1 MRIKNILKTLIFIFV
16 IGCGYTPILVD
27 KDYPFKIQKIEKI
40 GNSKVN
46 SNIFQ
51 KLKNL
56 KNIENDISNKIIYN
70 LRLNSEIEKKIISKD
85 SKGDPLIFEIKIITI
100 VTILQDDKGKI
111 LSQTIT
117 NKINY
122 DNQTDKFELIKYE
135 NNLIANLSTNIADK
149 IISILS
155 NI

>member
-1 MRIKNILKTLIFIFV
+1 M
-16 IGCGYTPILVD
+16 
-27 KDYPFKIQKIEKI
+27 
-40 GNSKVN
+40 
-46 SNIFQ
+46 
-51 KLKNL
+51 
-56 KNIENDISNKIIYN
+56 
-70 LRLNSEIEKKIISKD
+70 
-85 SKGDPLIFEIKIITI
+85 
-100 VTILQDDKGKI
+100 QDGKGKI

-117 NKINY
+117 NKISY

>member
-1 MRIKNILKTLIFIFV
+1 MKNKNILKTLIFILIV
-16 IGCGYTPILVD
+16 GCGYTPILVD
-27 KDYPFKIQKIEKI
+27 KSYPFKIKKIEKI
-40 GNSKVN
+40 GSSKVN
-46 SNIFQ
+46 STIFQ
-51 KLKNL
+51 KLNNL
-56 KNIENDISNKIIYN
+56 KKIEDDISNKTIYN
-70 LRLNSEIEKKIISKD
+70 IRLNSEIEKKIISKD
-85 SKGDPLIFEIKIITI
+85 SKGDPLIFEIKIITD
-100 VTILQDDKGKI
+100 VTILQDGKGKI

-117 NKINY
+117 NKISY